1 MLVAAAK
8 TGSVS
13 SWFKLD
19 TMMLTIRAN
28 QIEILFISVI
38 FIMGFL
44 RGSFSIAL
52 FLGMASIMTWAD

>member
-8 TGSVS
+8 TGPVS

-28 QIEILFISVI
+28 QIEIFFISVI

-44 RGSFSIAL
+44 
-52 FLGMASIMTWAD
+52 